1 MAGQS
6 PDRGARRL
14 DGRLVS
20 EAAPSTPGGKAR
32 VGAIIAALIGLA
44 VATAVIGY
52 FNVGAVL
59 RAIAP
64 IGLYGFVT
72 VIAAQVVLFAPL
84 GLAWWLVAPSTP
96 GQSPVFMG
104 GRLAREAASDVL
116 PFSSIGGMVIAGR
129 VAVLGGVASPIAF
142 GSCVVDISVEMVAQ
156 LIYTLIGVALLAHQ
170 LGGFAGHGQLI
181 WPVLASLAIAV
192 SVAGSFI
199 ATQRRGLDA
208 IERLVR
214 RMLPAAAEQTSA
226 IAEAISE
233 AYAKPWRLAGCLLI
247 HMLCW
252 FGAAGGTWLALNF
265 IGHPLPFWS
274 VVAIESLLFAI
285 RNAAFLVPSGL
296 GVQEGSYAL
305 LGPLFGLPAE
315 AALALSLIKRARDI
329 VIGVPVLLVWQVL
342 EGRRSLK
349 V

>member
-1 MAGQS
+1 MTAKRTADAGG
-6 PDRGARRL
+6 RARA
-14 DGRLVS
+14 S
-20 EAAPSTPGGKAR
+20 
-32 VGAIIAALIGLA
+32 AIVAALIGLA

-52 FNVGAVL
+52 FNVGSVL

-64 IGLYGFVT
+64 IGLGGFVA
-72 VIAAQVVLFAPL
+72 VIAAQLALFLPL
-84 GLAWWLVAPSTP
+84 GMAWWLVAPSTL

-116 PFSSIGGMVIAGR
+116 PFSSIGGMVIAAR
-129 VAVLGGVASPIAF
+129 VAMLGGVDSPIAS

-156 LIYTLIGVALLAHQ
+156 LIYTLIGVGLLAHR

-181 WPVLASLAIAV
+181 WPVIASLAIAV

-199 ATQRRGLDA
+199 ATQRKGLDA

-214 RMLPAAAEQTSA
+214 RMLPSAAEQTAA
-226 IAEAISE
+226 IAQAISA
-233 AYAKPWRLAGCLLI
+233 AYGKPLRLFVCLVI
-247 HMLCW
+247 HVLCW
-252 FGAAGGTWLALNF
+252 FGAAAGTWLILDC
-265 IGHPLPFWS
+265 IGHRLPFWS

-305 LGPLFGLPAE
+305 LGPMFGLPAE

-329 VIGVPVLLVWQVL
+329 VIGVPVLLVWQL
-342 EGRRSLK
+342 MEGRRSLTSA
-349 V
+349 

>member
-1 MAGQS
+1 MSRPGES
-6 PDRGARRL
+6 KSARR
-14 DGRLVS
+14 
-20 EAAPSTPGGKAR
+20 AR
-32 VGAIIAALIGLA
+32 VGAIVAALIGLG

-52 FNVGAVL
+52 FNVGSVL
-59 RAIAP
+59 AAIAP
-64 IGLYGFVT
+64 IGLLGFLA
-72 VIAAQVVLFAPL
+72 VIGAQVVLFIPL

-96 GQSPVFMG
+96 GQTPVFMG

-116 PFSSIGGMVIAGR
+116 PFSSIGGLVIAAR
-129 VAVLGGVASPIAF
+129 VAVLGEVTSAVAF

-170 LGGFAGHGQLI
+170 LGGFAGHGQLL
-181 WPVLASLAIAV
+181 WPVMASLAIAV

-199 ATQRRGLDA
+199 ATQKRGLDV

-214 RMLPAAAEQTSA
+214 RILPSAVAQTAAVAQV
-226 IAEAISE
+226 ISE
-233 AYAKPWRLAGCLLI
+233 AYNKPVRLVVCLAI

-252 FGAAGGTWLALNF
+252 FGAAAGTWLILDF
-265 IGHPLPFWS
+265 IGHPLPFLS

-285 RNAAFLVPSGL
+285 RNAAFVVPSGL

-315 AALALSLIKRARDI
+315 AALALSLLKRARDI
-329 VIGVPVLLVWQVL
+329 VIGVPVLLIWQL
-342 EGRRSLK
+342 MEGRRSLREA
-349 V
+349 